1 MSNMI
6 ECGTCGYPLTPEER
20 TTLIEHNGRMIL
32 SKECVER
39 GCMAYDDRVDVGV
52 AMKQE
57 QRGLREALAQ
67 ERSSDEQPA
76 QTDWEAVAADQAL
89 TIALLKAEQR
99 HTAPQVTPQREWVG
113 LTDEEFSHGLQMS
126 SNTSWMKAA
135 KWVEA
140 KLRHK
145 NTVRMRRATR
155 DEKISNPGVYWVED
169 KE

>member
-1 MSNMI
+1 M
-6 ECGTCGYPLTPEER
+6 
-20 TTLIEHNGRMIL
+20 IEHNGRMIL

-113 LTDEEFSHGLQMS
+113 LTDEEQTQVAWSCGAMS
-126 SNTSWMKAA
+126 ADWLEFAKAI
-135 KWVEA
+135 EA
-140 KLRHK
+140 KLREK
-145 NTVRMRRATR
+145 NA
-155 DEKISNPGVYWVED
+155 
-169 KE
+169 